1 MKRTPEQELI
11 DAALFGAELGSGVP
25 TVDLHGLSVH
35 EALRELDTF
44 IGQRHVAGAAVRI
57 IHGKGSQKLRDAVQD
72 WLKKHP
78 KDIAGY
84 RDSGN
89 PAETGGV
96 TVAVLTA

>member
-1 MKRTPEQELI
+1 MKRSPEQELV

-25 TVDLHGLSVH
+25 EIDLHGLSVH

-44 IGQRHVAGAAVRI
+44 IYQRYYAGTALRI
-57 IHGKGSQKLRDAVQD
+57 IHGRGSQKLRNAVHD

-84 RDSGN
+84 RDSRN
-89 PAETGGV
+89 PSEAGGV
-96 TVAVLTA
+96 TVAVLR